1 MAHFLISLHESKQ
14 TFDVS
19 FGELQYVTVPETK
32 AVYAGSYEVTPKIAE
47 QVLATKQKYMKD
59 DLKINAIPCY
69 DVSNSAGG
77 STVYIARE
85 LT

>member
-19 FGELQYVTVPETK
+19 FGEIQYVTVPETK
-32 AVYAGSYEVTPKIAE
+32 AVYAGGYEVTPKIAE
-47 QVLATKQKYMKD
+47 QVLATKQKYMKE

-77 STVYIARE
+77 STVYIAKE

>member
-19 FGELQYVTVPETK
+19 FGEIQYVTVPETK

-47 QVLATKQKYMKD
+47 QVLATKQKYMKE

-77 STVYIARE
+77 STVYIAKE

>member
-1 MAHFLISLHESKQ
+1 MAHFMITLQESNQK
-14 TFDVS
+14 FDVS
-19 FGELQYVTVPETK
+19 FGELQYVTVPEAK

>member
-1 MAHFLISLHESKQ
+1 MAHFMITLQESNQK
-14 TFDVS
+14 FDVS

-47 QVLATKQKYMKD
+47 QVLATKQKYMKEN
-59 DLKINAIPCY
+59 LKINAIPCY
-69 DVSNSAGG
+69 DVSNPAGG